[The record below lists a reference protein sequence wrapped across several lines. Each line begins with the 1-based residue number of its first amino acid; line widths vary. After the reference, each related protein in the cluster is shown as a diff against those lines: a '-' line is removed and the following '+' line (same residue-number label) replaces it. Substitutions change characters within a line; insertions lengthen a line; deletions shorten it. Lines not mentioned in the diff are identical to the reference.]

1 MQGAT
6 LPGFMP
12 LRAAATINPN
22 GRTQCDASDV
32 QGLPPGTT
40 AIPGGAAMMKS
51 AHMMLFSRVLAA
63 IFGGY
68 ALTSG
73 VAVLLSAVL
82 PLSRAEAVLTATLSA
97 FVVYTCAV
105 IWVFAVQDLRR
116 AWLGM
121 LLPAILCGGIGLLLS
136 RGAA

>member
-1 MQGAT
+1 
-6 LPGFMP
+6 MP
-12 LRAAATINPN
+12 
-22 GRTQCDASDV
+22 V
-32 QGLPPGTT
+32 
-40 AIPGGAAMMKS
+40 KS
-51 AHMMLFSRVLAA
+51 ARMLLLSRVLAA

-82 PLSRAEAVLTATLSA
+82 PLSRVEAVQTATLSA
-97 FVVYTCAV
+97 FVMYTGAV

-121 LLPAILCGGIGLLLS
+121 LLPAILCGGLGLLLS
-136 RGAA
+136 RGGA

>member
-1 MQGAT
+1 M
-6 LPGFMP
+6 
-12 LRAAATINPN
+12 NP
-22 GRTQCDASDV
+22 V
-32 QGLPPGTT
+32 
-40 AIPGGAAMMKS
+40 
-51 AHMMLFSRVLAA
+51 HMLLLSRVLAA

-82 PLSRAEAVLTATLSA
+82 PLSRVEAVQTATLSA
-97 FVVYTCAV
+97 FAVYTCAV
-105 IWVFAVQDLRR
+105 IWVFSVQDLRR

-121 LLPAILCGGIGLLLS
+121 LLPAMLCGGLGLLLA

>member
-1 MQGAT
+1 
-6 LPGFMP
+6 
-12 LRAAATINPN
+12 
-22 GRTQCDASDV
+22 
-32 QGLPPGTT
+32 
-40 AIPGGAAMMKS
+40 MMKS
-51 AHMMLFSRVLAA
+51 ANMMLFSRVLAA
-63 IFGGY
+63 VFGGY

-73 VAVLLSAVL
+73 VAVL
-82 PLSRAEAVLTATLSA
+82 PLSRPEAVLTATLSA

-121 LLPAILCGGIGLLLS
+121 LLPAILCGGLGLLLS

>member
-1 MQGAT
+1 
-6 LPGFMP
+6 
-12 LRAAATINPN
+12 
-22 GRTQCDASDV
+22 
-32 QGLPPGTT
+32 
-40 AIPGGAAMMKS
+40 MKP
-51 AHMMLFSRVLAA
+51 AHLMLLSRVLAA
-63 IFGGY
+63 VFGGY

-82 PLSRAEAVLTATLSA
+82 PLSRVEAVQTATLSA

-105 IWVFAVQDLRR
+105 IWVFSVQDLRR

-121 LLPAILCGGIGLLLS
+121 LLPAILCGGIGLLLL

>member
-1 MQGAT
+1 MIYLDEGCMAYGCAVESG
-6 LPGFMP
+6 P
-12 LRAAATINPN
+12 RWREAAYAA
-22 GRTQCDASDV
+22 GS
-32 QGLPPGTT
+32 
-40 AIPGGAAMMKS
+40 AAMMKS
-51 AHMMLFSRVLAA
+51 ANMMLFSRVLAA
-63 IFGGY
+63 VFGGY

-73 VAVLLSAVL
+73 LAVLLSAVL

-121 LLPAILCGGIGLLLS
+121 LLPAIVCGGMGMLLS

>member
-1 MQGAT
+1 
-6 LPGFMP
+6 
-12 LRAAATINPN
+12 
-22 GRTQCDASDV
+22 
-32 QGLPPGTT
+32 
-40 AIPGGAAMMKS
+40 MMRS
-51 AHMMLFSRVLAA
+51 ANMMLFSRVLAA
-63 IFGGY
+63 VFGGY

-73 VAVLLSAVL
+73 VAVLLAAVL

-116 AWLGM
+116 VWIGM
-121 LLPAILCGGIGLLLS
+121 LLPAIVCGGIGMLLS

>member
-1 MQGAT
+1 
-6 LPGFMP
+6 
-12 LRAAATINPN
+12 
-22 GRTQCDASDV
+22 
-32 QGLPPGTT
+32 
-40 AIPGGAAMMKS
+40 MKPV
-51 AHMMLFSRVLAA
+51 HMMLLSRVLAA

-82 PLSRAEAVLTATLSA
+82 PLSRVEAVQTATLSA
-97 FVVYTCAV
+97 FAIYTCAV

-121 LLPAILCGGIGLLLS
+121 LLPAILCGGLGMLLS

>member
-1 MQGAT
+1 
-6 LPGFMP
+6 
-12 LRAAATINPN
+12 
-22 GRTQCDASDV
+22 
-32 QGLPPGTT
+32 
-40 AIPGGAAMMKS
+40 MMKS

-63 IFGGY
+63 VFGGY

-73 VAVLLSAVL
+73 VAVLLAAAL

-116 AWLGM
+116 AWLSM
-121 LLPAILCGGIGLLLS
+121 LLPAIVCGGIGMLLS

>member
-1 MQGAT
+1 
-6 LPGFMP
+6 
-12 LRAAATINPN
+12 
-22 GRTQCDASDV
+22 
-32 QGLPPGTT
+32 
-40 AIPGGAAMMKS
+40 MKS
-51 AHMMLFSRVLAA
+51 ANMQLFSRVLAA

-121 LLPAILCGGIGLLLS
+121 LLRRFHHFVYLDGVH
-136 RGAA
+136 AAPRDSSMPMPPQAMAGSSMPSQARRRSCTAKTQMTAQV

>member
-1 MQGAT
+1 
-6 LPGFMP
+6 
-12 LRAAATINPN
+12 
-22 GRTQCDASDV
+22 
-32 QGLPPGTT
+32 
-40 AIPGGAAMMKS
+40 MMKS
-51 AHMMLFSRVLAA
+51 ANMMLFSRVLAA
-63 IFGGY
+63 VFGGY

-121 LLPAILCGGIGLLLS
+121 LLPAIACGGIGMLLS

>member
-1 MQGAT
+1 
-6 LPGFMP
+6 
-12 LRAAATINPN
+12 
-22 GRTQCDASDV
+22 
-32 QGLPPGTT
+32 
-40 AIPGGAAMMKS
+40 MKPV
-51 AHMMLFSRVLAA
+51 HMLLLSRVLAA

-82 PLSRAEAVLTATLSA
+82 PMLSMLRVEAVQTATLSA
-97 FVVYTCAV
+97 FAVYTCAV
-105 IWVFAVQDLRR
+105 IWVFSVQDLRR

-121 LLPAILCGGIGLLLS
+121 LLPAIACGGIGMLLS